1 MMNNYFT
8 KFQEDILRA
17 YKNING
23 DIAYKNVFSDFNK
36 EASPLLLE
44 MLKSY
49 YFENK
54 FNPKLNERN
63 GQVSISFDE
72 QVFRPF
78 TEFGLYHNFKET
90 KELNININDIKKE
103 LLNIDPIYSVIFE
116 KDPLKQKANLL
127 EKHEISYTIVKIE
140 DDVYEGLK
148 EFQNLFKSENPFG
161 HNDSYQKSHNLEKE
175 LKTTYDISLIS
186 FDYNTNRHFV
196 VAHNKDQ
203 IVGLTSLTNYSMFF
217 NEDEDNHFMRHKFA
231 YNSYVVVS
239 SHFRG
244 ENIAVGMMK
253 KAMDFA
259 KENNLIFLRS
269 SPTEDGKN
277 YIEKKIDKIVEND
290 QALVCINDSAK
301 YVISSI
307 KDIILS
313 MSNEV
318 DYLKFM
324 NKLRPLAKKLNH
336 DFSERYEN
344 LDKIDDYQE
353 RMKLIKIEDAKY
365 QTDIDSFKENFAEK
379 KKNKITYK
387 M

>member
-1 MMNNYFT
+1 M
-8 KFQEDILRA
+8 
-17 YKNING
+17 
-23 DIAYKNVFSDFNK
+23 
-36 EASPLLLE
+36 
-44 MLKSY
+44 
-49 YFENK
+49 
-54 FNPKLNERN
+54 
-63 GQVSISFDE
+63 
-72 QVFRPF
+72 
-78 TEFGLYHNFKET
+78 
-90 KELNININDIKKE
+90 
-103 LLNIDPIYSVIFE
+103 
-116 KDPLKQKANLL
+116 KQKANLL

-148 EFQNLFKSENPFG
+148 GFQNLFKSENPFG

-186 FDYNTNRHFV
+186 FNYNTNRHFV

-318 DYLKFM
+318 DYLKFI
-324 NKLRPLAKKLNH
+324 NKLRPLVKKLNH

-353 RMKLIKIEDAKY
+353 CMKLIKIEDAKY
-365 QTDIDSFKENFAEK
+365 QTDIDNFKENFAEK